1 MNPGLLRHPIRI
13 ERPVTTVDELGQP
26 VPGWERVGVCFAR
39 RMKERAGAET
49 VRSDRPVEQRRAVF
63 RVRSQPF
70 LRRYREGDRLVE
82 LARGEMPE
90 VVWEIEG
97 WAEVDGTNGSFVEV
111 LVLLMSFH

>member
-49 VRSDRPVEQRRAVF
+49 VISDRPVEQRRAVF

-70 LRRYREGDRLVE
+70 LRWYREGDRLVE
-82 LARGEMPE
+82 LGRGGMPE
-90 VVWEIEG
+90 VVWGIEG
-97 WAEVDGTNGSFVEV
+97 WAEVEGSGGMYLDVE
-111 LVLLMSFH
+111 SSNF